1 MPRPRAGH
9 VRVPAPGKRT
19 GGVALIT
26 ALALMVVATAV
37 MALLF
42 MRTMDDLRHGRDDTA
57 IVQTLLVAH
66 GGANLGVTLLQNDV
80 RVALD
85 RIASAHSSTT
95 SAWSFGTSAIDAN
108 RPTVQSVASDL
119 RAVAAALQAEV
130 DAALCGEPLDLGQGA
145 QAVVRIHIAGDACGE
160 AIPGDARLGVP
171 YFMSG
176 ARRELG
182 GNQRYALPFVLV
194 AEGVKGEYRRRVV
207 TRGEYQFV
215 VGRRSFAR
223 YALFTDQHVDA
234 STSERIWFTSD
245 TLFDGP
251 VHTNGRFSFF
261 GTPWFGGAVSSA
273 GRGGTGGPG
282 AYAYGG
288 TSPRFFGA
296 DDLATGG
303 SYPTLDSRGYWTR
316 PAFGDGVDWRAD
328 RIDLP
333 DNAHD
338 QRALATENGLRF
350 RDGLE
355 RLELF
360 AGNDDGD
367 PVAAGEEATH
377 QYVRATPRAGETET
391 YRISPEGSLERRTE
405 DAWTLVTPDFS
416 GVIYSDAFI
425 ERLEGPERAVAGDP
439 DTAPPALAS
448 FAQLT
453 LVPARGARITGD
465 LTYASPPCQGTLRRD
480 GDDIVQADC
489 SNLDAQNMLG
499 LFAPDGD
506 VMIGNHVSSADLR
519 APDDVRI
526 HASILTANGVVE
538 VEDSGFG
545 SPRGAVELLGGIIQQ
560 RYGTFGT
567 FSGDTGDVRTGYAR
581 RFTFDPRM
589 ARGVAPPYFPTV
601 GSEGVSDVQVFTFGH
616 REQVY

>member
-1 MPRPRAGH
+1 MTPKRGRL
-9 VRVPAPGKRT
+9 RVPAPSRRT
-19 GGVALIT
+19 GGVALVT
-26 ALALMVVATAV
+26 ALALMVIATAV
-37 MALLF
+37 MALMF

-80 RVALD
+80 RIALD

-108 RPTVQSVASDL
+108 RPTPQTVATDL
-119 RAVAAALQAEV
+119 RAVASALQAEI
-130 DAALCGEPLDLGQGA
+130 DAVLCGAPLDLGQGVEA
-145 QAVVRIHIAGDACGE
+145 IVRIHIAGDACGQ
-160 AIPGDARLGVP
+160 AVPGDARLGSP
-171 YFMSG
+171 YFMTG

-194 AEGVKGEYRRRVV
+194 AEGVQGAYRRRVV
-207 TRGEYQFV
+207 TQGEYQFV

-223 YALFTDQHVDA
+223 YALFTDEHVSDA
-234 STSERIWFTSD
+234 TSERIWFTSD

-251 VHTNGRFSFF
+251 VHTNGTFSFF
-261 GTPWFGGAVSSA
+261 GAPWFGGAVSSA
-273 GRGGTGGPG
+273 GGSGAGGQGAYGYGGGT
-282 AYAYGG
+282 
-288 TSPRFFGA
+288 PRFFGP
-296 DDLATGG
+296 DGLATGG
-303 SYPTLDSRGYWTR
+303 NHPVLDTAGYWTR
-316 PAFGDGVDWRAD
+316 PVFAGGVDWRAAH
-328 RIDLP
+328 IDLP

-350 RDGLE
+350 TDDLD

-367 PVAAGEEATH
+367 PVAADQEATF
-377 QYVRATPRAGETET
+377 QYVRATPLVGEAET
-391 YRISPEGSLERRTE
+391 YRISPEGRLERHVD
-405 DAWTLVTPDFS
+405 DAWSLVTSEFN
-416 GVIYSDAFI
+416 GVIYADEYI
-425 ERLEGPERAVAGDP
+425 ERLGGPGRAVAGDP
-439 DTAPPALAS
+439 DTAPPAVAS

-453 LVPARGARITGD
+453 IVPQEGARITGD
-465 LTYASPPCQGTLRRD
+465 LTYESPPCEGSLH
-480 GDDIVQADC
+480 GEGNDIVQADC
-489 SNLDAQNMLG
+489 SNLDVRNMLG
-499 LFAPDGD
+499 IFAPDGD
-506 VMIGNHVSSADLR
+506 VIIGNHASSADRR

-526 HASILTANGVVE
+526 HASILAANGVVE
-538 VEDSGFG
+538 VENSAFG

-560 RYGTFGT
+560 RYGAFGT
-567 FSGDTGDVRTGYAR
+567 FSGSTGDVQTGYAR

-601 GSEGVSDVQVFTFGH
+601 GREGVSDTQVFTFGH